1 MEATQIITILLSV
14 LYLLER
20 LANWKLLEENKR
32 LRKLIQVIRESK
44 VKGC

>member
-32 LRKLIQVIRESK
+32 LRQLIRVIRESK
-44 VKGC
+44 VK

>member
-1 MEATQIITILLSV
+1 MEATQIIIILLSV

-32 LRKLIQVIRESK
+32 LRQLIRVIRESK
-44 VKGC
+44 VK

>member
-20 LANWKLLEENKR
+20 LAYMKLRKENKR
-32 LRKLIQVIRESK
+32 LRQLIRVIRESK
-44 VKGC
+44 VK